1 MSMDD
6 LRPPAR
12 EVVDIA
18 RRARTPSDAQRDRAY
33 QALLAGLGGG
43 AAVGTGKVVGKSA
56 LLWLKWAI
64 PAALVAASAGT
75 YAWRAHRQAAPV
87 VSSVR
92 VAAPIAAIAA
102 SAPVAAPIAP
112 LADPSAAV
120 AVDESPTPSALPP
133 AKAPASA
140 KPSSDDLVQEL
151 SLLHQALAASRSGNA
166 ASALDLARQHAQ
178 RYPNSRLRN
187 ERDAIEVRS
196 LCALGRA
203 SDAKKIADRLRARA
217 PSSPVSAALQ
227 DSCVGK

>member
-1 MSMDD
+1 MSTDD
-6 LRPPAR
+6 LRPSAR
-12 EVVDIA
+12 QVVDIA

-33 QALLAGLGGG
+33 QALMAGLSGG
-43 AAVGTGKVVGKSA
+43 AAVGTAKVVGKSA

-64 PAALVAASAGT
+64 PAALVVASAGT
-75 YAWRAHRQAAPV
+75 YAWRAHRQAAPHA
-87 VSSVR
+87 SVALA
-92 VAAPIAAIAA
+92 VPPSAPIATPL
-102 SAPVAAPIAP
+102 APV
-112 LADPSAAV
+112 ADPSAAV
-120 AVDESPTPSALPP
+120 VSDETPTPSALPP
-133 AKAPASA
+133 AKAQTAVKS
-140 KPSSDDLVQEL
+140 SSDDLVQEL

-203 SDAKKIADRLRARA
+203 ADAKKIADRLRARA

>member
-1 MSMDD
+1 MSTED
-6 LRPPAR
+6 LRPSAR
-12 EVVDIA
+12 QVVDVA

-33 QALLAGLGGG
+33 QALMAGLSGG
-43 AAVGTGKVVGKSA
+43 AAVGTAKVVGKSA

-64 PAALVAASAGT
+64 PATLVVASAGT
-75 YAWRAHRQAAPV
+75 YAWRAHRSPAPLA
-87 VSSVR
+87 SVA
-92 VAAPIAAIAA
+92 VAVPPP
-102 SAPVAAPIAP
+102 APVAAPLAP
-112 LADPSAAV
+112 LADSSATV
-120 AVDESPTPSALPP
+120 AVDETPTPSALPP
-133 AKAPASA
+133 AKAQNAL